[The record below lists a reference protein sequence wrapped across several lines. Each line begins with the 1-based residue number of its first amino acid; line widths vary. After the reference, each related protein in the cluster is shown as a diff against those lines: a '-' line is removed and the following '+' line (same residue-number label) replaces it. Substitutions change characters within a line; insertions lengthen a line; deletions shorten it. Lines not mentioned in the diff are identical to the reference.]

1 MDKEKFKRLFPH
13 LADEMETGVSRVR
26 QRQIEGEPEEAKVEE
41 RKWAGYDPTVVDFIR
56 RCDTEE
62 EAEEIINYMEK
73 RGEVAPE
80 AAEGLRKQLSEEG
93 LRSFGKKKEPGF
105 YDRDR

>member
-1 MDKEKFKRLFPH
+1 MDKDKFKRLFPH

-26 QRQIEGEPEEAKVEE
+26 KRQIEGEPEEAKVEE

-80 AAEGLRKQLSEEG
+80 AAEGLRRQLREEG

>member
-13 LADEMETGVSRVR
+13 LADEMETGVSRIR
-26 QRQIEGEPEEAKVEE
+26 QRQIESEPEEAKVGE

-56 RCDTEE
+56 RCDTEG

-73 RGEVAPE
+73 RGEVAPK
-80 AAEGLRKQLSEEG
+80 AAKGIRRQLREEG

>member
-13 LADEMETGVSRVR
+13 LANEIETGVSRVR
-26 QRQIEGEPEEAKVEE
+26 QRQIEGELEEAKVWE
-41 RKWAGYDPTVVDFIR
+41 RKWTDYDPTVEDFIR

-62 EAEEIINYMEK
+62 EAKEIINYMEK
-73 RGEVAPE
+73 RGEVIPE
-80 AAEGLRKQLSEEG
+80 TAEGLRRQLSEEG
-93 LRSFGKKKEPGF
+93 LRSFGKKKDPGF